1 MHRSLRSTQLLAAA
15 MAIAA
20 ANLLSAQGTTFEFYI
35 SASNQTGAPVT
46 DLRAED
52 VLMSENGVQQQVVK
66 IEPVSIPLKLTIAVD
81 NGVDSGDALVHY
93 RSGLTGLV
101 DALPPDVE
109 VTLITIAPQ
118 PRVVVKSTDRT
129 QIVRGINGFAPEQA
143 RPRFSDALVEYSR
156 DLEKESR
163 NKGAKPYVPVM
174 LMLSTAANEQ
184 SSYQPKEIEKAV
196 GFLIARKARLNVV
209 MMSTR
214 TGQAS
219 SVETLNSQLQA
230 VIAIP
235 AVKMTNGRYEA
246 LAVSSRVAT
255 LLPEWGKD
263 LAALHTRQANQFRVT
278 VERKAG
284 GPLQSPRIEIARQG
298 LAGTVSIDGY
308 LP

>member
-1 MHRSLRSTQLLAAA
+1 MRLTRTFPSVAVMVMAAA
-15 MAIAA
+15 IHV
-20 ANLLSAQGTTFEFYI
+20 SAQGTTFQFYV
-35 SASNQTGAPVT
+35 SASNPTGAPVT
-46 DLRAED
+46 DLRTED

-66 IEPVSIPLKLTIAVD
+66 IEPVSIPMKLTIAVD
-81 NGVDSGDALVHY
+81 NGIDSSDALVHY
-93 RSGLTGLV
+93 RAGLTGLV
-101 DALPPDVE
+101 EALPPDVE

-129 QIVRGINGFAPEQA
+129 QVLRGVNGFAPEQA
-143 RPRFSDALVEYSR
+143 RPRFTDALVESSK
-156 DLEKESR
+156 DLEKESK
-163 NKGAKPYVPVM
+163 NKNARPYYVPIL
-174 LMLSTAANEQ
+174 LMLSTAANES

-196 GFLIARKARLNVV
+196 GFLVTRKARLNVV

-230 VIAIP
+230 IIAIP

-263 LAALHTRQANQFRVT
+263 LASLHTRQANQFRVT
-278 VERKAG
+278 VERKSG
-284 GPLQSPRIEIARQG
+284 GPLQSPRIELARQG

>member
-1 MHRSLRSTQLLAAA
+1 MRLHSRALLAVTEFALV
-15 MAIAA
+15 AITTLA
-20 ANLLSAQGTTFEFYI
+20 AQGTTFQFYVA
-35 SASNQTGAPVT
+35 ASNPSGAPTT
-46 DLRAED
+46 DLRNED
-52 VLMSENGVQQQVVK
+52 ILMSENGVQQQVVK
-66 IEPVSIPLKLTIAVD
+66 VEAISIPVKLTIAVD
-81 NGVDSGDALVHY
+81 NGVDSGDALAHY
-93 RSGLTGLV
+93 RTGLTGLV
-101 DALPPDVE
+101 EALPPDVE

-129 QIVRGINGFAPEQA
+129 QIIRGINGFAPEQA
-143 RPRFSDALVEYSR
+143 RPRFTDTIVEYSKE
-156 DLEKESR
+156 LERESK
-163 NKGAKPYVPVM
+163 NKNAKPYVPIMV
-174 LMLSTAANEQ
+174 MLSTAANES

-196 GFLIARKARLNVV
+196 GFLVTRKARLNVV

-214 TGQAS
+214 TGQAT

-230 VIAIP
+230 IVAIP

-278 VERKAG
+278 VERKTG

>member
-1 MHRSLRSTQLLAAA
+1 MRVTRTSSPVAVMVMAAA
-15 MAIAA
+15 IHV
-20 ANLLSAQGTTFEFYI
+20 SAQGTTFQFYV
-35 SASNQTGAPVT
+35 SASNPTGAPVT
-46 DLRAED
+46 DLRTED

-66 IEPVSIPLKLTIAVD
+66 IEPVSIPMKLTIAVD

-93 RSGLTGLV
+93 RAGLTGLV
-101 DALPPDVE
+101 EALPPDVE

-129 QIVRGINGFAPEQA
+129 QVLRGVNGFAPEQA
-143 RPRFSDALVEYSR
+143 RPRFTDALVEYSK
-156 DLEKESR
+156 DLEKESK
-163 NKGAKPYVPVM
+163 NKNAKPYVPII

-196 GFLIARKARLNVV
+196 GFLVTRKARLNVV

-230 VIAIP
+230 IIAIP

-263 LAALHTRQANQFRVT
+263 LASLHTRQANQFRVT
-278 VERKAG
+278 VERKSG